1 MSEVRRR
8 QQPSREEEPP
18 PTMEELPNIR
28 GDELNIAVLLLL
40 YLLQGIP
47 LGLSGALPM
56 ILQNR
61 GASFKQQAAFSF
73 ALWPFSIKLLWAP
86 IVDCLSYKNFGLRK
100 TWLVPTQLLIG
111 FFLIFMSFNL
121 EEWLGINDTKKEPSV
136 LLITILF
143 FSLNFLVATQDIAVD
158 GWAITMLHRRN
169 VNYAS
174 TCNSAGQM
182 AGYFLGYVIFIA
194 LESADFCNNY
204 IRSEPKPEG
213 IVSLT
218 GFFFFWGVVYIV
230 VTLAIAILK
239 HESGEEMPPT
249 SPLRAIIESYK
260 QLITILKLPSIQRL
274 AILCLTAKIG
284 FAACDGVTTLK
295 LTESGVPKEKLA
307 ILAIPLVPLQVIL
320 PIIVTGISARSRPL
334 DLYLKVFP
342 YRLGFNI
349 ITALLV
355 SMTHL
360 ILVDND
366 IPGYFYIILLVVL
379 CLQQVT
385 VTTMFVQA
393 MAFFAHIAD
402 PTVGGTYM
410 TLLNTLN
417 NLGGTWTTTTAL
429 ALIDTFTYKSCS
441 NETVGNDCSNQK
453 LVKECEEMGGT
464 CSTTIDGYYFETAL
478 LTIFGLLWFKY
489 WVRKV
494 VRHLQLRPLSSWKV
508 QAR

>member
-1 MSEVRRR
+1 MSQVRRR
-8 QQPSREEEPP
+8 QPLPEVAPSPS
-18 PTMEELPNIR
+18 MEELPNIR
-28 GDELNIAVLLLL
+28 GDEVNIAVLLLL

-111 FFLIFMSFNL
+111 LSLIIMSYNL
-121 EEWLGINDTKKEPSV
+121 EDWLGISDTKKEPSI
-136 LLITILF
+136 LLITVLF

-194 LESADFCNNY
+194 LESAEFCNKY
-204 IRSEPKPEG
+204 IRSEPKTEG

-218 GFFFFWGVVYIV
+218 GFFYFWGVVYII
-230 VTLAIAILK
+230 VTLAIAFFK
-239 HESGEEMPPT
+239 KESGEEMPPT
-249 SPLRAIIESYK
+249 SPFRAIVDSYK
-260 QLITILKLPSIQRL
+260 QLFQILKLPSILRL
-274 AILCLTAKIG
+274 TIFSLTAKIG

-307 ILAIPLVPLQVIL
+307 ILAVPLVPLQVIL
-320 PIIVTGISARSRPL
+320 PIIVTGISSRSRHL
-334 DLYLKVFP
+334 ELYLKVYPF
-342 YRLGFNI
+342 RLGFNI
-349 ITALLV
+349 ITALIV

-360 ILVDND
+360 ILVDNE
-366 IPGYFYIILLVVL
+366 IPGYFYVILLIVL
-379 CLQQVT
+379 CFQQVT

-393 MAFFAHIAD
+393 MAFYAHIAD
-402 PTVGGTYM
+402 PSVGGTYM
-410 TLLNTLN
+410 TLLNTVN

-429 ALIDTFTYKSCS
+429 ALIDTFTFKSCT
-441 NETVGNDCSNQK
+441 NETLGSDCSTSTLTKDCEDSGGACNT
-453 LVKECEEMGGT
+453 LV
-464 CSTTIDGYYFETAL
+464 DGYYLETII
-478 LTIFGLLWFKY
+478 LTIFGFIWFKY
-489 WVRKV
+489 WGQKV
-494 VRHLQLRPLSSWKV
+494 VRHLQLRPLESWKV
-508 QAR
+508 RGR